1 MLTGRLIIIGLGN
14 IGMPLVRTLSRD
26 FRLVCVDI
34 NESTLKSIRK
44 LLGESVETYLGD
56 ATSRLVLQK
65 VGISPADT
73 VAITTSSEEINL
85 EIARVLHQHFPDV
98 RAIGIGITQAGI
110 QEMDALGVEVEGIF
124 AASATGMRNRL
135 EHRSKTVHGIGLGKN
150 EILEVEVSPNS
161 RLANKPLGW
170 LRPKSWR
177 FGLIYRDGNIVVP
190 NKNVVLKPRDKVV
203 ILGEPRV
210 LKTVAERLSS
220 SFSDFPLDYGGTGLI
235 LVGNNENPEFF
246 SETGY
251 LASTLPLQHL
261 ILAVAEG
268 AKIPEPLLQLIADK
282 DPVTVKISRTAT
294 PSEAVQ
300 TILEQKNCNLGLCIM
315 SPSFLYKRL
324 SATRAKRQ
332 ILDIFAKADCPV
344 LLATGSHP
352 YEKIAVPCL
361 SQHASQN
368 ALEAAMDI
376 AADMYSTIEALLALP
391 SQYISTEKEG
401 NDYALLKKNISDV
414 ALAYRS
420 SIRRIE
426 LTGNPIHSFSEALTN
441 YNLQVNEIS
450 NTNEDGLFRRIFYP
464 DVPWY
469 VVHRSKPSALL
480 IPAIEEVL

>member
-14 IGMPLVRTLSRD
+14 IGMTLVRTLSRD
-26 FRLVCVDI
+26 FRLVCVDV
-34 NESTLKSIRK
+34 NEKTLQAVRK
-44 LLGESVETYLGD
+44 LWGESVETYQGD

-85 EIARVLHQHFPDV
+85 EVARVLHQHFPEV
-98 RAIGIGITQAGI
+98 RTIGIGITQAGI
-110 QEMDALGVEVEGIF
+110 QEMASLGIEVEGIF

-135 EHRSKTVHGIGLGKN
+135 EHRSKTVHGIGIGKN
-150 EILEVEVSPNS
+150 EILEVEVSPSS

-190 NKNVVLKPRDKVV
+190 SKSVVLKPRDKVV

-220 SFSDFPLDYGGTGLI
+220 SLSDFPLDYGDTGLI
-235 LVGNNENPEFF
+235 LVGDRETPAFF
-246 SETGY
+246 SEIAY
-251 LASTLPLQHL
+251 LASTLPLRRL

-268 AKIPEPLLQLIADK
+268 TEIPELLLQLIADK
-282 DPVTVKISRTAT
+282 DPVTVEISRTAA
-294 PSEAVQ
+294 P
-300 TILEQKNCNLGLCIM
+300 LEVVRSTLDQRSCSLGLCVM
-315 SPSFLYKRL
+315 SPGLLFKRF
-324 SATRAKRQ
+324 SAARAKRQ
-332 ILDIFAKADCPV
+332 LLDIFAQADCPV

-361 SQHASQN
+361 DQHASHN
-368 ALEAAMDI
+368 ALESAMDI

-391 SQYISTEKEG
+391 SKYISTEKEG
-401 NDYALLKKNISDV
+401 DDYSLLKKNVSDV

-420 SIRRIE
+420 SIRRVE
-426 LTGNPIHSFSEALTN
+426 LTGNPIHSFSQALDG

-450 NTNEDGLFRRIFYP
+450 TANGGSLLHRIFYP
-464 DVPWY
+464 DVPWSI
-469 VVHRSKPSALL
+469 VRRARPSALL